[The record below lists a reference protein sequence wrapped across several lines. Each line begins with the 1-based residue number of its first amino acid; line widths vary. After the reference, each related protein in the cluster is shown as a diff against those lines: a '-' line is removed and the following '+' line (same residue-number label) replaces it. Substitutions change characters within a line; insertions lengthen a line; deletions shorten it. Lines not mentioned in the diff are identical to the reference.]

1 MITSKTGSD
10 DKSTEECTVDDQAIR
25 NHMKVDDQ
33 VKEKR

>member
-1 MITSKTGSD
+1 MITANTGPD

-25 NHMKVDDQ
+25 NHMKVADQ